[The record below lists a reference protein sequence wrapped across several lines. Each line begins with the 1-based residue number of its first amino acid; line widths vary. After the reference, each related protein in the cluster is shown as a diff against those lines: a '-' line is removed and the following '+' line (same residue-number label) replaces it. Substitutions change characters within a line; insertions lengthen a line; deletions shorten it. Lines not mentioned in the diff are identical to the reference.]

1 MRSPHAVLCLATGL
15 AAVVAGCGSSAP
27 KQAVA
32 PNGPEVSPSGD
43 IPDNQAY
50 VPYRVPGQ
58 RLTLKVPEGW
68 AQGRRQGT
76 VTFTDKL
83 NTIDVRVISAAKAP
97 TTRTVNAPR
106 GARVSAVHRTAGA
119 AIRVVYLARSAADP
133 VTGRT
138 RADAVERYLFF
149 HAGRELVL
157 TLSGPKGADNVDPW
171 RLVTDSVGWR

>member
-1 MRSPHAVLCLATGL
+1 VPCLVIALGAVA
-15 AAVVAGCGSSAP
+15 VAGCGSSAP

-32 PNGPEVSPSGD
+32 PNGPEISPSGD
-43 IPDNQAY
+43 IPDSQAY
-50 VPYRVPGQ
+50 VAYRVPAQ

-68 AQGRRQGT
+68 AQRSRQGSI
-76 VTFTDKL
+76 TFTDKL
-83 NTIDVRVISAAKAP
+83 NTIAVRVVGAAKAP
-97 TTRTVNAPR
+97 TPGPVSAPR
-106 GARVSAVHRTAGA
+106 GAHVSVVHRSAGPA
-119 AIRVVYLARSAADP
+119 VRVAYLARSAADP

-171 RLVTDSVGWR
+171 RLVTDSVTWR